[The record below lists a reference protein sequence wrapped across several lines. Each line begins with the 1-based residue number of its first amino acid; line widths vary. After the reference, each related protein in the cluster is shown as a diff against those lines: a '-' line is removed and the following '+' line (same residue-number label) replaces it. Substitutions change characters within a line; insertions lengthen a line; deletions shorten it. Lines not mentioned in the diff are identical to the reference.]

1 MSERIKAHTRNG
13 HTNGVASNGHADAET
28 GEKTDG
34 PTAAGAREER
44 DNEGDP
50 YIRLECGRFMPG
62 NRGGPGNPFA
72 RHVAAM
78 RAAICAA
85 VPRERLMRIADK
97 VGEMAENGNLA
108 AARLIFRYCGGVPG
122 PTPDPDTLDAQEME
136 GRRAA
141 TVTADDLDLIER
153 KMPASALCVLAH
165 AATPEVRQAWAEDR
179 ARREKDAARG
189 GGVTTAEVGGTARS
203 RRAARLGDAAQPAP
217 GQTPGRAD
225 GLPDGGDVEETLRGL
240 AGARREGDGRQ
251 SLTPS
256 VTKREMKRDTKS
268 VPAGPE
274 VPAEG
279 ENGDGR
285 GTDCR

>member
-1 MSERIKAHTRNG
+1 
-13 HTNGVASNGHADAET
+13 
-28 GEKTDG
+28 
-34 PTAAGAREER
+34 
-44 DNEGDP
+44 
-50 YIRLECGRFMPG
+50 MPG

-97 VGEMAENGNLA
+97 VAEMAENGNLA

-189 GGVTTAEVGGTARS
+189 GGVTTAEVGGAAPAREDTARS

-217 GQTPGRAD
+217 AQAPGRAD

-240 AGARREGDGRQ
+240 AGGPREGDGCQ
-251 SLTPS
+251 SLTSS
-256 VTKREMKRDTKS
+256 VTKREIQRDAERA
-268 VPAGPE
+268 PAGPG
-274 VPAEG
+274 VPAPDA
-279 ENGDGR
+279 DGASG
-285 GTDCR
+285 GTDRR